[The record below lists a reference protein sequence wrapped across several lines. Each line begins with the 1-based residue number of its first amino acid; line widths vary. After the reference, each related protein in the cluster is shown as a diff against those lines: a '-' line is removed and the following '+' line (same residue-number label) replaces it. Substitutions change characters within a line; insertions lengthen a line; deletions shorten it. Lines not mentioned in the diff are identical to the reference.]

1 MSADVI
7 DFVQS
12 AEFMDNRLLLT
23 KDKKFN
29 TYKLIN
35 RIKSVAGTVTDDKRI
50 HRFII
55 ESFTPTGIVEVYN
68 NVGIDEFDNIIKNM
82 ALHEFNERRTN
93 INKTNKKATQQQ

>member
-1 MSADVI
+1 MKADII

-12 AEFMDNRLLLT
+12 AEFVDNRLLLT

-29 TYKLIN
+29 TRELIN

-55 ESFTPTGIVEVYN
+55 ESFTPTGIIEVYDS
-68 NVGIDEFDNIIKNM
+68 VGINEFDNIIKNM
-82 ALHEFNERRTN
+82 ALHEFNERCID
-93 INKTNKKATQQQ
+93 INKPNKKATQ